1 VITYGFNNQ
10 ADIQILNM
18 KSTGAE
24 TRFDLLIKAWVYG
37 VEEDRMFEG
46 ITLPMLGEHNV
57 QNAAAAITV
66 AMEMGVSDAVIR
78 KGLAG
83 FSGVKRRFTTTG
95 IVDGIRIIDDYG
107 HHPTEIEAVLK
118 AARQGVEGTE
128 GRVIAVMQPHRYT
141 RLSSLFEEFCTCFN
155 QADIVYIADVYEAG
169 EAPIE
174 GASKDDLVKGIRTHG
189 HQHAYALENQSV
201 LPQIIA
207 EHARP
212 EDFVVCLGA
221 GSITKWANDLPESL
235 KKEREKA
242 QKNRA

>member
-1 VITYGFNNQ
+1 
-10 ADIQILNM
+10 
-18 KSTGAE
+18 
-24 TRFDLLIKAWVYG
+24 LLIKAWVYG

-66 AMEMGVSDAVIR
+66 AMEMGIGDAVIR

-141 RLSSLFEEFCTCFN
+141 RLNSLFEDFCSCFN
-155 QADIVYIADVYEAG
+155 EA
-169 EAPIE
+169 
-174 GASKDDLVKGIRTHG
+174 
-189 HQHAYALENQSV
+189 
-201 LPQIIA
+201 
-207 EHARP
+207 
-212 EDFVVCLGA
+212 DFVVIMEIYSAGEDPIDGASRSDLVNGLVRHGHRNVFSVDTEDDLEILIRRLAKSGDILVFLGA
-221 GSITKWANDLPESL
+221 GTISVWANNLPKRL
-235 KKEREKA
+235 RDFV
-242 QKNRA
+242 